1 MMKSPLSAVF
11 MTLAGLVSLPV
22 EADQAATGV
31 ITFQGAVNDTT
42 CTINGHNTSSLT
54 VALSPISVDQANYLS
69 RGGLIPVNRQPF
81 QLDLSDCT
89 QAGANDGWA
98 PTIKMSFSGSQV
110 SEDGKFLKNEVMGK
124 NGKPNNVGIAIT
136 EQDNPDHLI
145 SLNEPYDTDITQ
157 ESTVK
162 GPQPLK
168 FYANYYKTGNGEAS
182 AGAVRTLVTYALSYN

>member
-1 MMKSPLSAVF
+1 MKSPLYALF
-11 MTLAGLVSLPV
+11 AALAGVTSLPAN
-22 EADQAATGV
+22 ADSASGV

-54 VALSPISVDQANYLS
+54 VALPPISVDQANLLG
-69 RGGLIPVNRQPF
+69 RNGLIPVNRQPF

-89 QAGANDGWA
+89 QAGVKEGWM
-98 PTIKMSFSGSQV
+98 PTIKMSFSGAQISD
-110 SEDGKFLKNEVMGK
+110 DGKFLKNEVAGK
-124 NGKPNNVGIAIT
+124 NGLPNNVGIAIT

-145 SLNEPYDTDITQ
+145 ALNSPYDTGLTQ

-162 GPQPLK
+162 GPQSLK
-168 FYANYYKTGNGEAS
+168 FYANYYKQGTGEAS